1 MLRCELDVME
11 YAVTMETVEL
21 EAMTN
26 NEEIITKDIK
36 IRDEYSDFGIV
47 EVIYL
52 NHERYIVDDHFY
64 PCDNV
69 QCYIATRY
77 YNDYSVKETIYLTKN
92 DDDDFYYCTIETYE
106 L

>member
-1 MLRCELDVME
+1 MNLIK
-11 YAVTMETVEL
+11 
-21 EAMTN
+21 
-26 NEEIITKDIK
+26 NEEIITRDIK
-36 IRDEYSDFGIV
+36 IKDEYSDFGVV

-52 NHERYIVDDHFY
+52 NRELYVERYVVDDHFY

-69 QCYIATRY
+69 QCYTATRY
-77 YNDYSVKETIYLTKN
+77 YNDYNAKETIYITKN